1 MKTPRFLLALGL
13 CVLAST
19 LRAQSTA
26 VPYGAPI
33 PLAEAKRVL
42 IAAQA
47 EAVRNNWNVA
57 IAIVDSGGHLV
68 AFERM
73 DSTQHGSVAV
83 AQEKARSAAAY
94 RRPSKAFQDSLAK
107 GGDGVRVLHLPG
119 AIAVEGGLPI
129 IVGGKLV
136 GAIGV
141 SGVTSEQDGRIAA
154 AGLTVLK

>member
-1 MKTPRFLLALGL
+1 MKTPRFLLVLGL

-141 SGVTSEQDGRIAA
+141 SGVTSEQDGLIAA

>member
-1 MKTPRFLLALGL
+1 MKTPRFLLVLGL
-13 CVLAST
+13 ALLASP
-19 LRAQSTA
+19 LGAQSTA

-129 IVGGKLV
+129 IIGGKLV

-141 SGVTSEQDGRIAA
+141 SGVISEQDGRIAA

>member
-1 MKTPRFLLALGL
+1 MKTPRILLVL
-13 CVLAST
+13 VLATFVST

-33 PLAEAKRVL
+33 ALAEAKRVL

-47 EAVRNNWNVA
+47 HAVRNTWNVA

-73 DSTQHGSVAV
+73 DSTQHGSVDIAL
-83 AQEKARSAAAY
+83 EKARTAVAY
-94 RRPSKAFQDSLAK
+94 RRPSKAFQDTLAA
-107 GGDGVRVLHLPG
+107 GGEGLRMLKLTG
-119 AIAVEGGLPI
+119 AIPNEGGVPI
-129 IVGGKLV
+129 IVGGKIV

-141 SGVTSEQDGRIAA
+141 SGVTSAQDGQIAA
-154 AGLTVLK
+154 AGLTAVK